1 MMFEEKFWAI
11 IAENLRHCVPRGCF
25 WSSRGALHHR
35 QKQHGPTTTATCY
48 VVRLSQAR
56 RRVKPA
62 KDLLLRCGSTEYRCF
77 AWLPTN
83 TIYCPL
89 AHPNPILCLMHRAK
103 RLVQPTT
110 RRGWANAMIFCVA
123 VPFLTKHRRR
133 DQRKYEFFLQ
143 QIFS

>member
-1 MMFEEKFWAI
+1 
-11 IAENLRHCVPRGCF
+11 
-25 WSSRGALHHR
+25 
-35 QKQHGPTTTATCY
+35 
-48 VVRLSQAR
+48 
-56 RRVKPA
+56 VKPA

-89 AHPNPILCLMHRAK
+89 AHPNPIVCLVHRAK

-123 VPFLTKHRRR
+123 VPLAGTLSYDHIQGLGIGVIRRN
-133 DQRKYEFFLQ
+133 DE
-143 QIFS
+143 

>member
-1 MMFEEKFWAI
+1 
-11 IAENLRHCVPRGCF
+11 
-25 WSSRGALHHR
+25 
-35 QKQHGPTTTATCY
+35 
-48 VVRLSQAR
+48 
-56 RRVKPA
+56 VKPA

-89 AHPNPILCLMHRAK
+89 AHPNPIVCLVHRAK

-123 VPFLTKHRRR
+123 VPFL
-133 DQRKYEFFLQ
+133 QRMVPGSERPRFTSVNK
-143 QIFS
+143 IN